1 MNRTQLN
8 NKGFSLIE
16 MLISLAIAGF
26 IVVSAITVVTYA
38 MRMYGNGSKETKI
51 QSEVQFTGNL
61 VGDLIKTGNSTKSYI
76 VVNKDTVGNVIEVY
90 VFPSAGLDALG
101 NIDTSTG
108 VTKQYLYYN
117 VSKKSLY
124 VYEGNE
130 TVDTSD
136 EDDMSLHLVSRF
148 IENFSAEYVQ
158 TKKDVTVNNDI
169 YPTDDMKDMYA
180 SDSNVI
186 KVDIDYKVNERS
198 KSTSI
203 TYKIRNK

>member
-1 MNRTQLN
+1 MNKTQLN

-26 IVVSAITVVTYA
+26 VVVSAITVVTYA

>member
-1 MNRTQLN
+1 MNKVQLN

-16 MLISLAIAGF
+16 MLVSLAIATF
-26 IVVSAITVVTYA
+26 VVVSAVTVVTYG
-38 MRMYGNGSKETKI
+38 MKMYDKSGKETKI
-51 QSEVQFTGNL
+51 QSEVQFTGNV

-76 VVNKDTVGNVIEVY
+76 VVNKDSSGNLVDIY
-90 VFPSAGLDALG
+90 LYPSAVFDAAG
-101 NIDTSTG
+101 NIDLSE
-108 VTKQYLYYN
+108 TKQYLYYN

-124 VYEGNE
+124 TYEGNE
-130 TVDTSD
+130 TVDLTN
-136 EDDMSLHLVSRF
+136 EDDLKMHLISRY

-158 TKKDVTVNNDI
+158 TKKDVAVNNDI
-169 YPTDDMKDMYA
+169 YPSDDTKDMYA

-186 KVDIDYKVNERS
+186 KVDIDYKINDKT